1 MVNHAVCKD
10 IEIGKIKFRMSYG
23 VFKLLISAK
32 HIPNLKNNLI
42 SLKVLDKSK
51 YVYTT
56 RNRKLKVT
64 QRNIGY
70 LEE

>member
-1 MVNHAVCKD
+1 MINHVVYKD
-10 IEIGKIKFRMSYG
+10 IERGKIKFRMSYG
-23 VFKLLISAK
+23 VFKLFTSAK

-42 SLKVLDKSK
+42 SLKVLDRSK